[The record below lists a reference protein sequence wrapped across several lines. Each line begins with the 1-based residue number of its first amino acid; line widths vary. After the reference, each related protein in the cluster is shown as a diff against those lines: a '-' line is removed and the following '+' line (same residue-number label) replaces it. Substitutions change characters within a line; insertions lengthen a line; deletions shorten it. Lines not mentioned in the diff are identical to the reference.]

1 MNKKI
6 FESKGDLGMFCI
18 TKKQGGITK
27 KRVTVPQEFH
37 FATDERIPPPANVAV
52 LFDKLSLNSEPR
64 IEQTIP
70 RNTRPN
76 PFHLYTEERGA
87 EKERKLFTELLQKQ
101 IEEER
106 FHQNQNQ
113 SIVQNQNLSNWRVC
127 SGMRGRCRGNW
138 KNDKDWRR
146 KKQR

>member
-106 FHQNQNQ
+106 SRLPKAIPYPYTTDYPVVCKHQ
-113 SIVQNQNLSNWRVC
+113 LL
-127 SGMRGRCRGNW
+127 
-138 KNDKDWRR
+138 
-146 KKQR
+146 